1 MLAVVKTPLTSIR
14 MKGRIPKRII
24 NILSKEYGK
33 DLNLTPDADD
43 ELVNVFDTEWYKKIK
58 TTLTPGTY
66 MKVFRQNKK
75 MTQQQLG
82 KVLGGIPKQH
92 ISNMEKGSRQIS
104 KKTAIKLAKIFN
116 VSVEKF
122 IG

>member
-14 MKGRIPKRII
+14 MKGRIPRKII

-33 DLNLTPDADD
+33 DLHITPDADD
-43 ELVNVFDTEWYKKIK
+43 ELVNAFETEWYKSIK
-58 TTLTPGTY
+58 KTLTPGAY
-66 MKVFRQNKK
+66 MKVFRQNKR
-75 MTQQQLG
+75 MTQEQLG
-82 KVLGGIPKQH
+82 KAIGGIPKQH
-92 ISNMEKGSRQIS
+92 VSNMENGSRPIS
-104 KKTAIKLAKIFN
+104 KNTDIKLAKIFN